1 MKQRWKQSEILV
13 SQGVDAV
20 CYKPIDIDNLV
31 GMFRGRSVHGLLAV
45 KMQKCAETHGS
56 RDAAQGSVREMPSI
70 RPNAGSLLPERRLL
84 TSNQSQ
90 ALVHFARAEPRC
102 DVKLATQ
109 LRRIAFVELPR

>member
-1 MKQRWKQSEILV
+1 MLV
-13 SQGVDAV
+13 NQGVDAV
-20 CYKPIDIDNLV
+20 CYKPLNIANLV
-31 GMFRGRSVHGLLAV
+31 GVFRGRSGHGRLAV
-45 KMQKCAETHGS
+45 KIQKCAETHES
-56 RDAAQGSVREMPSI
+56 REIAQCSVRRMPSI